1 MSALSEAAGPG
12 GPELDT
18 PRLELRPFR
27 APDAEALHA
36 LFSDAEVRRG
46 LLDDEIVSREWVDQ
60 EVAQSEA
67 RFAGGGCGLWTLR
80 EPRAEALLGFV
91 GFRHFWNPPELELVY
106 GLHPRAWGRGYATE
120 GCHAVMGYAFDT
132 LGFDEVKAATDLPNA
147 ASVAVLERLGFEEW
161 RRTDDG
167 REGTLFFRVAAARW
181 RERVSTPR

>member
-1 MSALSEAAGPG
+1 MSEAAGSS
-12 GPELDT
+12 GPALVS

-27 APDAEALHA
+27 AQDAEALYA
-36 LFSDAEVRRG
+36 LFTDREVRRW
-46 LLDDEIVSREWVDQ
+46 LLDGEIVAREWVDR

-80 EPRAEALLGFV
+80 EPRAQALLGFV

-106 GLHPRAWGRGYATE
+106 GLYPSAWGRGYATE
-120 GCHAVMGYAFDT
+120 GGHAAMAYAFDT
-132 LGFDEVKAATDLPNA
+132 LGFDEVKAATDVPNK

-167 REGTLFFRVAAARW
+167 PEGTIFFRVAAARW
-181 RERVSTPR
+181 RARVTSPR